1 MRESIEQLKEETL
14 LKNEQLQKYEK
25 DINKLSDELMFY
37 KNQNAD
43 LIQRLDSYEVASSQ
57 CSSS

>member
-25 DINKLSDELMFY
+25 DISKLNDELMFY

-43 LIQRLDSYEVASSQ
+43 LIQRLDSYEVASS
-57 CSSS
+57 